1 MKYVVFF
8 VLAMQFVI
16 AQAQIKPGG
25 ISAKQASGLLSG
37 EARPAIPFMAT
48 SHKKIVENAFY
59 FLRISSSGKLL
70 EVEDA
75 LFAKGRKIQQW
86 EADNGTALKDKFN
99 QQWVF
104 FQVGYDNE
112 KGAIFEI
119 INTGFLTPLAH
130 GSSNEVFAVNE
141 AEYRLSIN
149 YKWYIRTV
157 DNKSNGVEIL
167 SYANNKRLRL
177 AESSADNGIS
187 FLLDASTVANDEALF
202 SIEHSSNEYLPGRFT
217 SDFVKIR
224 CNENGY
230 FMGAISGNPAIINC
244 TAEQAQP
251 FVISQENNSYYYT
264 IKHVGSNQFLNYNP
278 TTHALGF
285 SATKNNLSLFNI
297 MRQPR
302 NTNKYFILP
311 AYDGYPLAPGAYPLP
326 GGGALGIRTGFII
339 SGNYVSWQIN

>member
-1 MKYVVFF
+1 MKYAVF
-8 VLAMQFVI
+8 LILIIQFVI
-16 AQAQIKPGG
+16 AKAQVIPGG
-25 ISAKQASGLLSG
+25 ISAKQASGLLSTG
-37 EARPAIPFMAT
+37 ARPSIPFMAT

-59 FLRISSSGKLL
+59 FLKISSSGKCL

-75 LFAKGRKIQQW
+75 LFAKGRKVQQW
-86 EADNGTALKDKFN
+86 DMDNGTALKDNFN

-187 FLLDASTVANDEALF
+187 FLLDASTAANDEALF
-202 SIEHSSNEYLPGRFT
+202 SVEHSSNEYLPTRF
-217 SDFVKIR
+217 SADLVKIR
-224 CNENGY
+224 CIDNGY
-230 FMGAISGNPAIINC
+230 FMGIIAGNPAIIKC
-244 TAEQAQP
+244 PAEQAQT
-251 FVISQENNSYYYT
+251 FVVSQEANSYYYT
-264 IKHVGSNQFLNYNP
+264 IKHAQSNQFLNYNP
-278 TTHALGF
+278 ATVALGF
-285 SATKNNLSLFNI
+285 SATKNHLSLFNI

-302 NTNKYFILP
+302 NPDKYFILP
-311 AYDGYPLAPGAYPLP
+311 AYDGYPLAPGAYSLP
-326 GGGALGIRTGFII
+326 GGGALGIRPGSIF